1 MSIEEDIRLP
11 GLEETTRP
19 ERSPAGRLGRML
31 GFGFVVA
38 VVLALVLMLGYGLAS
53 KQGNTGNSL
62 LAREAPDFTLKLFDG
77 NTLTLSDLRGQLVV
91 VNFSASWCSP
101 CREEAADLENVWRDY
116 KGRGVVFVGVNV
128 SDTRQDALDY
138 IKEFDITYSN
148 GPDQGKKIYNTYGVT
163 GFPETF
169 LVNREGVVVRKYVG
183 PLNEQ
188 TLAAFVEE
196 VLR

>member
-62 LAREAPDFTLKLFDG
+62 LAREAPDFTLKLFAG

-91 VNFSASWCSP
+91 VNFWASWCSP

-169 LVNREGVVVRKYVG
+169 FVNRQGIIVRKYVG
-183 PLNEQ
+183 PLDEQ
-188 TLAAFVEE
+188 TLAAFLEE
-196 VLR
+196 VLQ

>member
-1 MSIEEDIRLP
+1 MTIDEDVRLP
-11 GLEETTRP
+11 GLEQATPADRP
-19 ERSPAGRLGRML
+19 PASRLVRML
-31 GFGFVVA
+31 GFGFVAA

-62 LAREAPDFTLKLFDG
+62 LAHEAPNFTIELFDG
-77 NTLTLSDLRGQLVV
+77 NALTLSDLRGQPVL
-91 VNFSASWCSP
+91 VNFWASWCPP
-101 CREEAADLENVWRDY
+101 CREEAADVEKVWRDY
-116 KGRGVVFVGVNV
+116 KDRGVVFVGVNV
-128 SDTRQDALDY
+128 SDARQDALDY

-169 LVNREGVVVRKYVG
+169 FVNRQGIIVRKYVG
-183 PLNEQ
+183 PLDEQ

-196 VLR
+196 LLQ